1 VYEPEPS
8 GPIRLKQRDRFALAY
23 RVGGMILG
31 LALLAWSIA
40 TSSSGPWTIALFV
53 LVTVGGAISY
63 HVLTSVIR
71 CPGCNARMI
80 NISITSHEPRDTT
93 EGVSLLSLRSDRV
106 SHRGVLLAN
115 RLLGLKLAIVRQ
127 ESRRPRSECH

>member
-71 CPGCNARMI
+71 CPGCNARKVFHC
-80 NISITSHEPRDTT
+80 SRCGATAYLT
-93 EGVSLLSLRSDRV
+93 EGFFWQTDFS
-106 SHRGVLLAN
+106 G
-115 RLLGLKLAIVRQ
+115 
-127 ESRRPRSECH
+127 